1 MSDKIH
7 INLDSVQAILKK
19 LQIAEEEIR
28 IVISQADKAISTA
41 ELEGF
46 NDKRYYELKDSFEDT
61 KSTMYYALK
70 KIEEEHIP
78 YLRRILRLGEDFN
91 DS

>member
-7 INLDSVQAILKK
+7 INLDSVQTILKK

-28 IVISQADKAISTA
+28 TVIGQADKAISTA

-46 NDKRYYELKDSFEDT
+46 NDKRYYELKDSCEDT

>member
-28 IVISQADKAISTA
+28 TVIGQADKAISTA

-61 KSTMYYALK
+61 KSTMYYAFK
-70 KIEEEHIP
+70 KNIKI
-78 YLRRILRLGEDFN
+78 RRRFQW
-91 DS
+91 